1 MQVSLSFDLLIVN
14 IFPMKTFKT
23 LLYILTLLFGTK
35 AMTIE
40 TSTDIVFAWINNTH
54 EIELITDHPE
64 KIRSE
69 DLQVLDNQNKNY
81 NFKISNKTSDSVF
94 LHLPDAID
102 NKKNYFIKTSHQK
115 IYGYF
120 TQDFIEANLNYK
132 GPLGVKLDPSKKAA
146 VFNLW
151 SPTAESVTLIVSSP
165 TTKKAM
171 VMAEMERRD
180 QGLWVG
186 ILDGQL
192 NLEGL
197 HYQYKIKA
205 FGKEYL
211 ALDPYAKSMGAFDPK
226 GSDRVGMGAIVLDPI
241 KKAYRPLPSQKDDTN
256 FIGMEVHVRDA
267 TISPNSPAP
276 INLKG
281 TYLGFINA
289 LDYYK
294 DLGVTH
300 LQLLPLQN
308 YFTVNESMKAYQG
321 AEVPR
326 SELNYNWGYDPHNY
340 FTPEGWF
347 STDASDPYARI
358 TELQKMNSEIHK
370 KGMGVILD
378 VVYNHVFAGDAFE
391 SAAPGMY
398 LRRNRR
404 GIVSIG
410 TGAGHSVESRS
421 VMARRL
427 IVDSL
432 KYWQDIF
439 GIDGFR
445 FDLMGFMDKETMR
458 EIRSSL
464 HPETILYGEAWVF
477 TDLPMSEATIKT
489 DLPHELNISAFN
501 DTSRDS
507 YAGRN
512 EGRGFVQGNF
522 NENHKVRSGIVGG
535 IKNHPQWDLVS
546 QNDYDSF
553 AENPLETLNYLT
565 IHDGF
570 TLWDKINLSVGG
582 DFKKRLQIAKNAYAM
597 LFTSQGRIVL
607 QQGCEAGR
615 SKPLQSNDPYPD
627 RAHTS
632 SVVTPENG
640 ISYFHENSYSSSDA
654 TNRFDWDRAR
664 EFEELRSYVKGL
676 IEMRK
681 AFSGLRLN
689 EPDAIRNGV
698 RFIPQNA
705 NGLLSYLI
713 NSEILVI
720 HNSEP
725 TGQAVL
731 IPEITNSEDWKIVAD
746 CNKAGAKPFTSTA
759 VAVFNGRVMINGACS
774 AVLIKN

>member
-1 MQVSLSFDLLIVN
+1 MQIFKLITIVALL
-14 IFPMKTFKT
+14 
-23 LLYILTLLFGTK
+23 LGTTTM
-35 AMTIE
+35 AAGTNPN
-40 TSTDIVFAWINNTH
+40 IVFAWINDVH

-64 KIRSE
+64 SFQSE
-69 DLQVLDNQNKNY
+69 DLKILDNQNKNY
-81 NFKISNKTSDSVF
+81 IFNITRKTSDSII
-94 LHLPDAID
+94 LSLPESLD
-102 NKKNYFIKTSHQK
+102 NKRNYFIKTSNQK
-115 IYGYF
+115 VYGYF
-120 TQDFIEANLNYK
+120 ALDYIEANLNYK

-146 VFNLW
+146 VFRLW
-151 SPTAESVTLIVSSP
+151 SPTAESVSLIVSSP
-165 TTKKAM
+165 NSGKAM
-171 VMAEMERRD
+171 VMAELERKD
-180 QGLWVG
+180 QGLWETV
-186 ILDGQL
+186 LDGQL
-192 NLEGL
+192 KLEGL

-226 GSDRVGMGAIVLDPI
+226 GNDRVGMGAIVLDPI
-241 KKAYRPLPSQKDDTN
+241 RKPYQPLPHQKDDTN

-276 INLKG
+276 TNLKG

-308 YFTVNESMKAYQG
+308 YFTVNESVRAYQG
-321 AEVPR
+321 PEVPR

-347 STDASDPYARI
+347 STDATNPYARI

-370 KGMGVILD
+370 RGMGIILD

-404 GIVSIG
+404 GEVSSG
-410 TGAGHSVESRS
+410 TGAGNTVESRS
-421 VMARRL
+421 VMGRRL
-427 IVDSL
+427 IIDSL
-432 KYWQDIF
+432 KYWQDVY

-445 FDLMGFMDKETMR
+445 FDLMGFLDKDTMR
-458 EIRSSL
+458 EVRSSL

-477 TDLPMSEATIKT
+477 TDLPMNEATVKT

-522 NENHKVRSGIVGG
+522 QENSKVRSGIVGG

-582 DFKKRLQIAKNAYAM
+582 DFNRRLQIAKNAYAL
-597 LFTSQGRIVL
+597 LFTSQGRVVL

-615 SKPLQSNDPYPD
+615 SKPLYGNDPYPE

-632 SVVTPENG
+632 QVAVPENG

-654 TNRFDWDRAR
+654 TNRFDWERA
-664 EFEELRSYVKGL
+664 EQFKELRSYVKGL
-676 IEMRK
+676 IEIRK
-681 AFSGLRLN
+681 NLPGLRLADA
-689 EPDAIRNGV
+689 DAIRNEV
-698 RFIPQNA
+698 RFLPQTA
-705 NGLLSYLI
+705 NGVIAYSI
-713 NSEILVI
+713 NQNILVI
-720 HNSEP
+720 HNSEEAA
-725 TGQAVL
+725 QQINVSEL
-731 IPEITNSEDWKIVAD
+731 KNTNDWKIIAD
-746 CNKAGAKPFTSTA
+746 CKNAGLKPMLSSS
-759 VAVFNGRVMINGACS
+759 VAIFDGRVMINGLCS
-774 AVLIKN
+774 AIIIKASGLMDN

>member
-1 MQVSLSFDLLIVN
+1 MTTLLI
-14 IFPMKTFKT
+14 
-23 LLYILTLLFGTK
+23 GTN

-40 TSTDIVFAWINNTH
+40 ANTKIVFAWINNTH
-54 EIELITDHPE
+54 EIELITDQPE
-64 KIRSE
+64 KIQAN
-69 DLQVLDNQNKNY
+69 DLLVLDNQNKNY
-81 NFKISNKTSDSVF
+81 NFRIDSRTSDSVILKF
-94 LHLPDAID
+94 SESLD
-102 NKKNYFIKTSHQK
+102 NKKNYFVKTSNQK

-120 TQDFIEANLNYK
+120 SLDYVESYLNYK
-132 GPLGVKLDPSKKAA
+132 GPLGVKLHPSKKAA
-146 VFNLW
+146 VFRLW
-151 SPTAESVTLIVSSP
+151 SPTAESVTVIVSSP
-165 TTKKAM
+165 SSKKAL
-171 VMAEMERRD
+171 VMAELERKER
-180 QGLWVG
+180 GLWETV
-186 ILDGQL
+186 LDGQL
-192 NLEGL
+192 KLEGL

-226 GSDRVGMGAIVLDPI
+226 GIDKVGMGTIILDPI
-241 KKAYRPLPSQKDDTN
+241 QKPFQPLPNQKDDTN

-267 TISPNSPAP
+267 TISKNSPAP
-276 INLKG
+276 LNLKG
-281 TYLGFINA
+281 TYLGFISA
-289 LDYYK
+289 LDNFK

-308 YFTVNESMKAYQG
+308 YFTVNESVRAYQG
-321 AEVPR
+321 SEVPK
-326 SELNYNWGYDPHNY
+326 SELNYNWGYDPHNF

-347 STDASDPYARI
+347 SSDATNPYARI
-358 TELQKMNSEIHK
+358 TELQKMTTEIHK

-378 VVYNHVFAGDAFE
+378 VVYNHVYSGDAFE

-398 LRRNRR
+398 LRRNRQ
-404 GIVSIG
+404 GFVSSG
-410 TGAGHSVESRS
+410 TGAGHTVESRS
-421 VMARRL
+421 VMGRRL

-432 KYWQDIF
+432 KYWQDVF

-477 TDLPMSEATIKT
+477 TDLPMNEATVKT

-535 IKNHPQWDLVS
+535 IKNHPQWDLIS
-546 QNDYDSF
+546 QNNYDSF

-632 SVVTPENG
+632 PVATPENG
-640 ISYFHENSYSSSDA
+640 VSYFHENSYSSSDA
-654 TNRFDWDRAR
+654 TNRFDWERAR
-664 EFEELRSYVKGL
+664 EFEELRSYVRGL

-681 AFSGLRLN
+681 AFSSLRLN
-689 EPDAIRNGV
+689 EADAIRNGV

-713 NSEILVI
+713 NQEVLVI

-725 TGQAVL
+725 TGQAVM

-746 CNKAGAKPFTSTA
+746 CNRAGSRPFTSAA
-759 VAVFNGRVMINGACS
+759 VAVFNGRVMVNGSCS
-774 AVLIKN
+774 AVLIKSTGR

>member
-1 MQVSLSFDLLIVN
+1 
-14 IFPMKTFKT
+14 MKTFKT
-23 LLYILTLLFGTK
+23 LIFISTLLFGAK

-40 TSTDIVFAWINNTH
+40 TSSKIVFAWINSSH
-54 EIELITDHPE
+54 EIEVITDNPE
-64 KIRSE
+64 KIQLQ
-69 DLQVLDNQNKNY
+69 DLQVLDNQNRNY
-81 NFKISNKTSDSVF
+81 HFKISSRTSDSII
-94 LHLPDAID
+94 LNIPESLD
-102 NKKNYFIKTSHQK
+102 NKKNYLIKTPNQK

-120 TQDFIEANLNYK
+120 SLDYVEANLNYK

-146 VFNLW
+146 IFRLW
-151 SPTAESVTLIVSSP
+151 SPTAESVSLIVSSP
-165 TTKKAM
+165 NSGKVM
-171 VMAEMERRD
+171 VMAELERKE
-180 QGLWVG
+180 QGLWEGV
-186 ILDGQL
+186 LDGQL
-192 NLEGL
+192 KLEGL

-205 FGKEYL
+205 FGKEYT
-211 ALDPYAKSMGAFDPK
+211 ALDPYAKSMGAFNPK
-226 GSDRVGMGAIVLDPI
+226 GADRIGVGTIILDPVA
-241 KKAYRPLPSQKDDTN
+241 KPYSPPPNQKDDTN

-267 TISPNSPAP
+267 TISKNSPAP
-276 INLKG
+276 LNLKG
-281 TYLGFINA
+281 TYLGFISA

-308 YFTVNESMKAYQG
+308 YFTVNETLKSYQG
-321 AEVPR
+321 PEVSR
-326 SELNYNWGYDPHNY
+326 SDLNYNWGYDPHNF

-347 STDASDPYARI
+347 STDATNPYARI
-358 TELQKMNSEIHK
+358 TELQKMNNEIRK
-370 KGMGVILD
+370 RGMGVILD
-378 VVYNHVFAGDAFE
+378 VVYNHVFSGTAFE

-404 GIVSIG
+404 GEISSG
-410 TGAGHSVESRS
+410 TGAGHTVESRS
-421 VMARRL
+421 VMGRRL
-427 IVDSL
+427 IIDSL
-432 KYWQDIF
+432 KYWQDVF

-458 EIRSSL
+458 QIRSSL
-464 HPETILYGEAWVF
+464 HPKTILYGEAWVF
-477 TDLPMSEATIKT
+477 TDLPMHEATVKT

-582 DFKKRLQIAKNAYAM
+582 SFQKRLQIAKNAYAM
-597 LFTSQGRIVL
+597 LFTSQGRIVI

-664 EFEELRSYVKGL
+664 EFEELRSYVKSL

-681 AFSGLRLN
+681 AFAGLRLT
-689 EPDAIRNGV
+689 EADDIRNKV
-698 RFIPQNA
+698 RFFPQDS
-705 NGLLSYLI
+705 NGLISYLI

-720 HNSEP
+720 HNSEL
-725 TGQAVL
+725 TGQVVM
-731 IPEITNSEDWKIVAD
+731 IPEITNMSEWKIIAD
-746 CNKAGAKPFTSTA
+746 CNKAGAKPFLSSA
-759 VAVFNGRVMINGACS
+759 VAVSNGRVMINGSCS
-774 AVLIKN
+774 AVIIKAVKE